1 MFCPN
6 CGKKCEDKTLFCW
19 NCGTKLPAASVSA
32 ASAGQSAPA
41 SSAPAPTVQP
51 APAVPVPAASAA
63 SAVPGTAS
71 VSAAPGGAQNSC
83 SKESGERLAEGV
95 LFTNLRAL
103 SRKFGTEAGAVR
115 KLLAAYAE
123 ASLAHGIRY
132 HIIDAA
138 DYAFINPAAGDD
150 RRVSLSPSDSWVGH
164 GYLLA
169 DYFRFGRSTS
179 EDETNYLFI
188 IGGSDVIPM
197 PVVPQ
202 YISDPDYS
210 DTDID
215 TDIPYAYLLGE
226 KTYPMLGSAEIFQ
239 YEQYFHVG
247 RLPLAENASLDDLAG
262 YLRRAAK
269 APGTFNIGRVYGQTD
284 LTWLSASASVSE
296 PFRRYKLYRGDD
308 RLDERI
314 YSRNLFISPC
324 VERSIVDKVFD
335 RNADLY
341 YFNLHGSDA
350 PTACSFYASYRQQCY
365 EAITPR
371 QLASAEAANVVVTE
385 ACYGAKFQD
394 YGRGET
400 MLLAAMGERTL
411 LYLGSS
417 RIAWGASQSSSTA
430 DLNNADRL
438 TNVYMSKLLE
448 GYSAGEAFYLAR
460 QSFFDYNDGYF
471 TPHQALT
478 IVEFNLFGD
487 PFLCVGTRRGDA
499 KVQLREVKALAKGP
513 VNAVVERK
521 CVYEAA
527 PASVLD
533 QVRSA
538 VDRNLLAIRAAVDKQ
553 LYERLGVEPR
563 KLSTVTKLK
572 YGNGDE
578 FYAFNYVETD
588 GTIENRHTATAD
600 LKGNVKLII
609 STK

>member
-6 CGKKCEDKTLFCW
+6 CGKKCEDNALFCW
-19 NCGTKLPAASVSA
+19 NCGTKLPAA
-32 ASAGQSAPA
+32 AGRS
-41 SSAPAPTVQP
+41 
-51 APAVPVPAASAA
+51 ASAA
-63 SAVPGTAS
+63 SAAPAAPIVPLVSAAPAAPGTTS
-71 VSAAPGGAQNSC
+71 GTVAPGGAQSRYA
-83 SKESGERLAEGV
+83 KESGGRMAEGV

-103 SRKFGTEAGAVR
+103 SRKFGTDAGAVR

-123 ASLAHGIRY
+123 ASLTHGIRY

-138 DYAFINPAAGDD
+138 DYAFINPEAGDD

-197 PVVPQ
+197 PVVSQ

-247 RLPLAENASLDDLAG
+247 RLPLAEDASLDDLAG

-269 APGTFNIGRVYGQTD
+269 APGTLGIGRVYGQTD

-296 PFRRYKLYRGDD
+296 PFRRHKLYRGDE

-400 MLLAAMGERTL
+400 MLLAAMGDKTL

-417 RIAWGASQSSSTA
+417 RIAWGASQSSSAA

-438 TNVYMSKLLE
+438 TNVYMSRLLE

-487 PFLCVGTRRGDA
+487 PYLCVGTRRGEA

-527 PASVLD
+527 PASILD
-533 QVRSA
+533 QVRNA
-538 VDRNLLAIRAAVDKQ
+538 VDRNLLAIRATVDKQ

-563 KLSTVTKLK
+563 KLSTVTRLR

-588 GTIENRHTATAD
+588 GTIESRHTATAD
-600 LKGNVKLII
+600 MKGDVKSII

>member
-1 MFCPN
+1 M
-6 CGKKCEDKTLFCW
+6 
-19 NCGTKLPAASVSA
+19 
-32 ASAGQSAPA
+32 
-41 SSAPAPTVQP
+41 
-51 APAVPVPAASAA
+51 
-63 SAVPGTAS
+63 
-71 VSAAPGGAQNSC
+71 
-83 SKESGERLAEGV
+83 AEGV

-103 SRKFGTEAGAVR
+103 SRKFGTDAGAVR

-123 ASLAHGIRY
+123 ASLTHGIRY

-138 DYAFINPAAGDD
+138 DYAFINPEAGDD

-247 RLPLAENASLDDLAG
+247 RLPLAEDASLDDLAG

-269 APGTFNIGRVYGQTD
+269 APGTLGIGRVYGQTD

-296 PFRRYKLYRGDD
+296 PFRRHKLYRGDE

-371 QLASAEAANVVVTE
+371 QLASAEAAN
-385 ACYGAKFQD
+385 
-394 YGRGET
+394 
-400 MLLAAMGERTL
+400 
-411 LYLGSS
+411 
-417 RIAWGASQSSSTA
+417 WW
-430 DLNNADRL
+430 
-438 TNVYMSKLLE
+438 
-448 GYSAGEAFYLAR
+448 
-460 QSFFDYNDGYF
+460 
-471 TPHQALT
+471 
-478 IVEFNLFGD
+478 
-487 PFLCVGTRRGDA
+487 
-499 KVQLREVKALAKGP
+499 
-513 VNAVVERK
+513 
-521 CVYEAA
+521 
-527 PASVLD
+527 
-533 QVRSA
+533 
-538 VDRNLLAIRAAVDKQ
+538 
-553 LYERLGVEPR
+553 
-563 KLSTVTKLK
+563 
-572 YGNGDE
+572 
-578 FYAFNYVETD
+578 
-588 GTIENRHTATAD
+588 
-600 LKGNVKLII
+600 
-609 STK
+609 

>member
-6 CGKKCEDKTLFCW
+6 CGKKCGDGNLFCAD
-19 NCGTKLPAASVSA
+19 CGTKLPVSQPAAPVTA
-32 ASAGQSAPA
+32 AAPA
-41 SSAPAPTVQP
+41 A
-51 APAVPVPAASAA
+51 PVPA
-63 SAVPGTAS
+63 
-71 VSAAPGGAQNSC
+71 SAAPAAPACGNMPASG
-83 SKESGERLAEGV
+83 SKESGNRMAEGAI
-95 LFTNLRAL
+95 FTNLRVLAL
-103 SRKFGTEAGAVR
+103 KFGTDAATVR

-132 HIIDAA
+132 HIVD
-138 DYAFINPAAGDD
+138 AGDYLFLNPEAGNN
-150 RRVSLSPSDSWVGH
+150 RAVGLSPSDSWADHAALV
-164 GYLLA
+164 A
-169 DYFRFGRSTS
+169 DYYRFGRSTVS
-179 EDETNYLFI
+179 DQTNYLFI
-188 IGGSDVIPM
+188 VGGADVIPM

-226 KTYPMLGSAEIFQ
+226 RTYPLLGTAGIFQ

-247 RLPLAENASLDDLAG
+247 RLPLAADASLDDLAG

-269 APGTFNIGRVYGQTD
+269 APGTVSVGRAYGQTD

-314 YSRNLFISPC
+314 YARNLFISPC
-324 VERSIVDKVFD
+324 VERSIVEKIFD

-371 QLASAEAANVVVTE
+371 QLAGAEKPNVVVTE
-385 ACYGAKFQD
+385 ACYGGKFQD

-400 MLLAAMGERTL
+400 MLLAAMGDMTL

-430 DLNNADRL
+430 DLDNADRL
-438 TNVYMSKLLE
+438 TCVYMDGLLD
-448 GYSAGEAFYLAR
+448 GYTAGEALYLAR
-460 QSFFDYNDGYF
+460 QSFFDLNDGYF

-487 PFLCVGTRRGDA
+487 PFLHVGTRRDDTKTA
-499 KVQLREVKALAKGP
+499 PREVRALAKGP

-521 CVYEAA
+521 CIYEAA
-527 PASVLD
+527 PASLLD
-533 QVRSA
+533 EVRNA
-538 VDRNLLAIRAAVDKQ
+538 VDRNLMQIRAVVDRQ
-553 LYERLGVEPR
+553 LYEQLGVEPR
-563 KLSTVTKLK
+563 SLSTVTRIK

-578 FYAFNYVETD
+578 FYAFNYVQGD
-588 GTIENRHTATAD
+588 ATIRSCHTATTD
-600 LKGNVKLII
+600 MKGNVKSII